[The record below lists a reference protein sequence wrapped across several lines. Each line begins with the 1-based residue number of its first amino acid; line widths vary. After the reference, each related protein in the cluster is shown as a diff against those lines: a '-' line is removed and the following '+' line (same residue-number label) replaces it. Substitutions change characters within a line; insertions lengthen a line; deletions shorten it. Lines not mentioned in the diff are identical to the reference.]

1 MMIHS
6 RLFRLAAILLVPALL
21 SNNFAFA
28 AKKPADP
35 AALKAKIQAR
45 GIGQGVR
52 ITLIDQTD
60 VKGTIVA
67 IGDQSFALK
76 LKKGSEPREFEYA
89 GITGVHNDRL
99 TRGQKVGIAV
109 GVVAGFII
117 VVAVVLTE
125 SFEHAKF

>member
-6 RLFRLAAILLVPALL
+6 RLFRFAAILLVPALL
-21 SNNFAFA
+21 SNNLAFA
-28 AKKPADP
+28 AKKPVDP
-35 AALKAKIQAR
+35 AVIKAKIQAR
-45 GIGQGVR
+45 GVGQGVR
-52 ITLIDQTD
+52 VTLADQTD

-76 LKKGSEPREFEYA
+76 LKKANEPREIDYA
-89 GITGVHNDRL
+89 QITGVHNDRL
-99 TRGQKVGIAV
+99 TRGQKVGIVV

>member
-1 MMIHS
+1 MMLNS
-6 RLFRLAAILLVPALL
+6 RLFRLAAILLVPTLL
-21 SNNFAFA
+21 CNSIAFA
-28 AKKPADP
+28 AKKPVDP

-117 VVAVVLTE
+117 VVAVVLTKR
-125 SFEHAKF
+125 FLDAKI

>member
-1 MMIHS
+1 VIIHS

-76 LKKGSEPREFEYA
+76 TKKGSEPREFEYA
-89 GITGVHNDRL
+89 QITGVHNDRL
-99 TRGQKVGIAV
+99 TRGQKVGITV

-117 VVAVVLTE
+117 VVAVVLTKR
-125 SFEHAKF
+125 FLDAKI